1 MFKLLVG
8 AAIGAAAMWF
18 LDPERGGDRRTQ
30 ALGYARQGKE
40 QAAQA
45 GESVSQAVGSD
56 EERAPA
62 AERLNDPALQAK
74 VESEIFRPEGAP
86 KGEVSVNV
94 EDGVVYLR
102 GQLDDPGAIEALRDA
117 AAKVDGVR
125 RVESLLHGPGEP
137 APEKDESRS
146 A

>member
-1 MFKLLVG
+1 MFKLLIG
-8 AAIGAAAMWF
+8 AAIGAAAAWF

-40 QAAQA
+40 RAAQA
-45 GESVSQAVGSD
+45 GESLSQAVGSD
-56 EERAPA
+56 GERAPA

-86 KGEVSVNV
+86 KGDVSVNV

-102 GQLDDPGAIEALRDA
+102 GQLDDPGAIQALRDA
-117 AAKVDGVR
+117 ASKVDGVR